1 MILDIISIKNEFFKK
16 GQKKF
21 VCYNN
26 LFELVKKYV
35 LLKFSLQYVIGVDD
49 NFMSIIKKE

>member
-35 LLKFSLQYVIGVDD
+35 LLMFSL
-49 NFMSIIKKE
+49 